1 MSKKTDASDEIKS
14 EIESKSKKYIQRNI
28 IKLGSSLAVTFPK
41 EFFKSFRMDDK
52 DDDEGFKNIVVHAYK
67 VDPNSILIKKYK
79 ADLEQQRL
87 DIDTNSFP
95 IELLENLLI
104 SARKLNVNEINIY
117 YQEKDYDKCLE
128 IVNKFGSPVH
138 SENKMTLDL
147 SKIYK
152 EFKFSDQVMGMIK
165 NFSKIIDHI
174 MDEGKIIDSDMKKI
188 IETYLKSI
196 ESSYNEAL
204 RVLIIRLK
212 NYYLWEDHPEEGQ
225 SGFGMSNIIN
235 TLGNRVL
242 IAYLKDVSVA
252 AANLFYSKASK
263 EIAKYLP
270 IIKIFPDLLK
280 EEVEL
285 LLSPLIQ
292 SKIEEI
298 NNYKTR
304 VLEIRKKYNR
314 LVPDKNQNYPINEY
328 IINSIIDHIFD
339 IIIELIGIIL
349 TRWIE
354 KSVKL
359 Q

>member
-1 MSKKTDASDEIKS
+1 MSSKKNSTEEIKS
-14 EIESKSKKYIQRNI
+14 ENDSKSKKYIQRNI

-41 EFFKSFRMDDK
+41 EFFKSFRMDES
-52 DDDEGFKNIVVHAYK
+52 DDDEGFKNVIVHAYK
-67 VDPNSILIKKYK
+67 VDPNSILIKKFK
-79 ADLEQQRL
+79 AELEQQCL
-87 DIDTNSFP
+87 DLDMNSFP

-104 SARKLNVNEINIY
+104 SAKKLNVNEINIT

-128 IVNKFGSPVH
+128 IVNKFGSPIH

-147 SKIYK
+147 SRIYK

-174 MDEGKIIDSDMKKI
+174 MDEGKIIDSDMKKT

-196 ESSYNEAL
+196 DSSYHEAL

-212 NYYLWEDHPEEGQ
+212 NYYLWEDHPDENQAGT
-225 SGFGMSNIIN
+225 GMSNIIN

-242 IAYLKDVSVA
+242 IAYLKDISVA
-252 AANLFYSKASK
+252 AANLFYSKSSK
-263 EIAKYLP
+263 EIGKYLP
-270 IIKIFPDLLK
+270 IIKSFSDLLK

-285 LLSPLIQ
+285 LLSPTIQ
-292 SKIEEI
+292 DKIDEI
-298 NNYKTR
+298 NNYKNH
-304 VLEIRKKYNR
+304 VLDIRKKYNK

-339 IIIELIGIIL
+339 IIIELVGIIL